1 MRKDPHENKPP
12 VITPQEARSGVI
24 SGRVVT
30 ILVVS
35 MLLAFLCVS
44 AVTFFWTMSH

>member
-1 MRKDPHENKPP
+1 MKTDPHENTPP
-12 VITPQEARSGVI
+12 VVTPQEARSGVI

-35 MLLAFLCVS
+35 MLLALLCIS
-44 AVTFFWTMSH
+44 AVTFFWTASH